1 MKFTSLQ
8 ISGGIRLPDVC
19 ARRVSPADAI
29 GGVGWVMMHDMT
41 VPHPSDSDPP
51 IGPTSLRR
59 PSPTRARRWLGPVAA
74 GLMAAAAVV
83 GLVLVVSRD
92 TPTTVPA
99 TDLTL
104 PAVTTTVAP
113 GSTVA
118 PTDVT
123 TVPDAATTTQ
133 PPDTAPPDTTTPPVV
148 PDVPT
153 AVVTAGADG
162 VWVVD
167 PDGTRVQW
175 WDQPAA
181 FAVRSPD
188 GSLIV
193 QIHLRG
199 DACTLDG
206 TCTAADTSPLRLV
219 GPNAYPVILSDELPG
234 GWMRLH
240 DAARLLDG
248 RVMALVEW
256 QTTVEAGVETEPGR
270 LYAVDVQTGAVV
282 IVDDWFGGWE
292 EGSSRLHLAETGL
305 IVGEYSS
312 SITRSFYSAVI
323 PGGLPL
329 DTRPILPDQLGLEA
343 GYDDCA
349 DCPQLYAIDRSGEV
363 VAWIHGDDLVIR
375 SLDTGTERR
384 VPLDGRGAA
393 ASDIDIALQVD
404 GDLGGPLVLVVE
416 HRWSYDSRPAVVLV
430 IGDAGIVELAVDDPD
445 RVSL

>member
-1 MKFTSLQ
+1 MPTDDLDAR
-8 ISGGIRLPDVC
+8 IRALMGDAV
-19 ARRVSPADAI
+19 AAAPAPRDLDAA
-29 GGVGWVMMHDMT
+29 D
-41 VPHPSDSDPP
+41 
-51 IGPTSLRR
+51 
-59 PSPTRARRWLGPVAA
+59 PTRPPVVLLASARAQRRWVGPAA
-74 GLMAAAAVV
+74 AVLTAAAAVV

-92 TPTTVPA
+92 TDPVVVPA
-99 TDLTL
+99 TDVTAL
-104 PAVTTTVAP
+104 AATTTVAP
-113 GSTVA
+113 DSA
-118 PTDVT
+118 VT
-123 TVPDAATTTQ
+123 TAVVTTLSDAATTTL
-133 PPDTAPPDTTTPPVV
+133 APDTTPPNTIAPPVV
-148 PDVPT
+148 PDVST
-153 AVVTAGADG
+153 GVVTAGADG

-167 PDGTRVQW
+167 PDGSKVQW

-219 GPNAYPVILSDELPG
+219 GPNSSPVVLSANLPD
-234 GWMRLH
+234 GWLRLH
-240 DAARLLDG
+240 DVAQMPDG
-248 RVMALVEW
+248 RVVALVEW

-292 EGSSRLHLAETGL
+292 EGSSRLHLAETGV
-305 IVGEYSS
+305 IVGEYSAG
-312 SITRSFYSAVI
+312 ITRSFYSAVI

-363 VAWIHGDDLVIR
+363 VAWIHGDDLVTR